1 MLKVLINKQIDEE
14 ELLIERNLESS
25 RKQEIK
31 SFADD
36 IDKYSENSSV
46 VMTME
51 DTTIDSSL
59 AIEYIADIYSTEI
72 T

>member
-25 RKQEIK
+25 RKK
-31 SFADD
+31 SFVDD
-36 IDKYSENSSV
+36 VDQYSESSSV

>member
-14 ELLIERNLESS
+14 ELLIERNLESF
-25 RKQEIK
+25 RKK
-31 SFADD
+31 SFVDD
-36 IDKYSENSSV
+36 VDQYSESSSV

>member
-25 RKQEIK
+25 RKK
-31 SFADD
+31 SFVDD
-36 IDKYSENSSV
+36 VDQYSENSSV

>member
-25 RKQEIK
+25 RKK
-31 SFADD
+31 SFVDD
-36 IDKYSENSSV
+36 VDQFSESSSV

>member
-25 RKQEIK
+25 RKR
-31 SFADD
+31 SFVDD
-36 IDKYSENSSV
+36 VDQYSENSSV